1 MMIAEE
7 IAQTMIPEDNCTAQ
21 RYHVLGEFK
30 NKRLC
35 HLNIIFT
42 SCRKKRVF
50 TETDQGRDVC
60 PRVVLVTHES
70 LGHP

>member
-1 MMIAEE
+1 MIAEE

-35 HLNIIFT
+35 HLNIFLHHAGKT
-42 SCRKKRVF
+42 RMHRPGKRCLPA
-50 TETDQGRDVC
+50 GCSRD
-60 PRVVLVTHES
+60 S
-70 LGHP
+70 